1 MLTHDHTN
9 SQPTSPAATQKATP
23 TETHPETVQT
33 TPETG
38 TLAGTSPQ
46 TQFQPSASPPT
57 PITTAPPSQ
66 AKALPQNFAE
76 LADLF
81 RQNRKMIH
89 YDTLFRH
96 GKLVDFQQGHVRLNL
111 SKDNDGKAEEAK
123 SLGAMA
129 QLLKQWTGIDWVLE
143 HVEQQGVDTLKQQQA
158 KQQTALREE
167 AGQLAPVQQILQ
179 NFLGQKL
186 SMPKRRRRKNNNLL

>member
-1 MLTHDHTN
+1 
-9 SQPTSPAATQKATP
+9 
-23 TETHPETVQT
+23 
-33 TPETG
+33 
-38 TLAGTSPQ
+38 
-46 TQFQPSASPPT
+46 
-57 PITTAPPSQ
+57 
-66 AKALPQNFAE
+66 
-76 LADLF
+76 
-81 RQNRKMIH
+81 MIH

-111 SKDNDGKAEEAK
+111 SKDNDGKAEAAK

-179 NFLGQKL
+179 KFSGAKVINAQK
-186 SMPKRRRRKNNNLL
+186 KAAQK